1 MKNVCLF
8 RGFKVGRAVVLLNA
22 VLFLDGLQSVQAQL
36 IYTGTGTG
44 QIEFSGQ
51 PVFTYGGANPLWAPD
66 GFTGGNDIL
75 VSPGGTFNGI
85 NYVNNNISGTGVVPL
100 GAGITWTAA
109 PGIAGPVTPIAFGG
123 GSISLT
129 PTAVGYSV
137 VETAAGNVS
146 VGIGAESSLFTVGAL
161 GAGPT
166 IGTYLSLN
174 GILNVNS
181 AISASLV
188 TYIDDLTT
196 GHQVTIAELL
206 AATGTGTANKY
217 VVLTG
222 QTGSLVSGINGWF
235 QFGGGGTTYTGF
247 AATSVPDFLNV
258 GDNVQISSVLT
269 EAADPDATI
278 NSGGLPGNLNGVTVP
293 STILLNNQPVPEPG
307 TMSLLAMGALGLLA
321 FSARMRR

>member
-1 MKNVCLF
+1 MH
-8 RGFKVGRAVVLLNA
+8 
-22 VLFLDGLQSVQAQL
+22 AQL
-36 IYTGTGTG
+36 IYNGGTA

-51 PVFTYGGANPLWAPD
+51 PVFTYGGINPLWAPD

-100 GAGITWTAA
+100 GAGITWTAL
-109 PGIAGPVTPIAFGG
+109 PGVAGPVTPIAFGG

-129 PTAVGYSV
+129 PAAVGYSI

-146 VGIGAESSLFTVGAL
+146 VGIGAETGNFTVGAL
-161 GAGPT
+161 GVGAT
-166 IGTYLSLN
+166 IGTFLSLD

-188 TYIDDLTT
+188 TYIDDITT
-196 GHQVTIAELL
+196 GHTVTIAEVLG
-206 AATGTGTANKY
+206 ATGTGTANKF

-222 QTGSLVSGINGWF
+222 QTGSLVSGANGWF
-235 QFGGGGTTYTGF
+235 QFGNGGTTYTGF
-247 AATSVPDFLNV
+247 AATAVPNFLNV

-278 NSGGLPGNLNGVTVP
+278 NSDPQPGNLNGVTLPNTVLFD
-293 STILLNNQPVPEPG
+293 TQTVPEPG
-307 TMSLLAMGALGLLA
+307 VLSLLAAGASSLLLFRKRGRA
-321 FSARMRR
+321 